1 VKMDKTE
8 KFIKD
13 KLSSSVEHSQ
23 LDMDAIIAGTH
34 SSIKKRAARRKA
46 LYSSPIAILLVIVG
60 IMMFPRD
67 NVSSSLPGGELFMVG
82 WEYSWTETEE
92 FLTEDQEEQAL
103 YEQSVDYLIGE
114 NYYTYYEDADDL
126 LDESDLEAL
135 KGYLKEA

>member
-1 VKMDKTE
+1 
-8 KFIKD
+8 
-13 KLSSSVEHSQ
+13 
-23 LDMDAIIAGTH
+23 
-34 SSIKKRAARRKA
+34 
-46 LYSSPIAILLVIVG
+46 
-60 IMMFPRD
+60 
-67 NVSSSLPGGELFMVG
+67 MVG